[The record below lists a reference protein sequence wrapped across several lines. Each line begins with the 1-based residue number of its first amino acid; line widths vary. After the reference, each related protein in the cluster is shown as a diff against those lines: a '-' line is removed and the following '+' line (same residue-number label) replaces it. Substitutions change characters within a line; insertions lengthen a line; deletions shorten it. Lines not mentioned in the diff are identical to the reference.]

1 MEKVGIIVFAFGAAK
16 FGAPK
21 TIRSNLI
28 LAEIAVKKSKEL
40 KAAIFTQRD
49 IVISEEMNVEYI
61 KEKDKP
67 PSTLKLAQAA
77 VAWAIKNGIEEII
90 IVAAKPHLSRVLRDM
105 RMAAKEYGARL
116 GIEIAEEI
124 FLYSSNDWFCPESI
138 QLWTGNNVYWNIR
151 ENVLLYIPFPIYKII
166 SRLR

>member
-1 MEKVGIIVFAFGAAK
+1 MGKIGIIVFAFGAASHIK
-16 FGAPK
+16 SN
-21 TIRSNLI
+21 TILS
-28 LAEIAVKKSKEL
+28 EIAVKKSKEL
-40 KAAIFTQRD
+40 NAPIFTQRD
-49 IVISEEMNVEYI
+49 IVISEEMNNVEYVE
-61 KEKDKP
+61 EKDKP

-90 IVAAKPHLSRVLRDM
+90 VVAAKPHLSRVLRDM

-116 GIEIAEEI
+116 GIEVAEEI

-138 QLWTGNNVYWNIR
+138 QLWTRNNVYWNIR

>member
-1 MEKVGIIVFAFGAAK
+1 MGKVGIIVFA

-67 PSTLKLAQAA
+67 PSTWQIAQAA
-77 VAWAIKNGIEEII
+77 IAWASKNAIEEIYV
-90 IVAAKPHLSRVLRDM
+90 VAASPHLPRVLRDM
-105 RMAAKEYGARL
+105 RMAISINGAKIKVEV
-116 GIEIAEEI
+116 AEEI
-124 FLYSSNDWFCPESI
+124 FLYSDNDWYCPESI
-138 QLWTGNNVYWNIR
+138 QLWTRSKIYWKIR
-151 ENVLLYIPFPIYKII
+151 ETILIHLPFSLYRLL